1 VSRMVCELDVMC
13 GGLGAMETWSFA
25 KGHGT
30 RNDFV
35 ILPDLDGTLDLTPAR
50 VAYLCD
56 RRSGIG
62 ADGVLRVVKAR
73 AVAGSA
79 FDPDL
84 WFMDYRNADGS
95 IAEMCGNGLRVFAR
109 YLAEEGLTD
118 EAETTIA
125 TRAGLRW
132 ARLGEDGRV
141 TVGMGK
147 VTTGPTTS
155 GRLGDVTYD
164 GVAVDVGNPHLVAC
178 VATRQDV
185 DHADLRSSFVADAAV
200 FPSGVNFELVHV
212 PEPAHAVMRV
222 LERGVG
228 ETEACGTGAVAV
240 ARVVNG
246 EGPGTVRVDLPG
258 GSVDVS
264 FEEDGSAT
272 LTGPAVILARGQVL
286 VPDQLP

>member
-1 VSRMVCELDVMC
+1 
-13 GGLGAMETWSFA
+13 METWSFA

-35 ILPDLDGTLDLTPAR
+35 ILPDLDGTLELTPAR

-56 RRSGIG
+56 RRSGVG
-62 ADGVLRVVKAR
+62 ADGVLRVVKAV
-73 AVAGSA
+73 AVEGSGV
-79 FDPDL
+79 DPDL

-118 EAETTIA
+118 EPEMSIA

-132 ARLGEDGRV
+132 ARLCDDGRV

-147 VTTGPTTS
+147 VATGPRTS
-155 GRLGDVTYD
+155 GRLGAVTYD
-164 GVAVDVGNPHLVAC
+164 GVAVDVGNPHLVSLL
-178 VATRQDV
+178 ATAEDV
-185 DHADLRSSFVADAAV
+185 ERAELREPFTADADV
-200 FPSGVNFELVHV
+200 FPSGVNLEVVHV
-212 PEPAHAVMRV
+212 LEPGHAMMRV

-228 ETEACGTGAVAV
+228 ETESCGTGAVAV

-246 EGPGTVRVDLPG
+246 EGPGTVQVDLPG
-258 GSVDVS
+258 GSVEVS
-264 FEEDGSAT
+264 FGEDGSAT
-272 LTGPAVILARGQVL
+272 LTGPAVILARGDVL
-286 VPDQLP
+286 IPDGLA

>member
-1 VSRMVCELDVMC
+1 V
-13 GGLGAMETWSFA
+13 GTETWSFA

-73 AVAGSA
+73 AIQDSR

-95 IAEMCGNGLRVFAR
+95 VAEMCGNGLRVFAR
-109 YLAEEGLTD
+109 YLTEEGLASDT
-118 EAETTIA
+118 EITIA

-132 ARLGEDGRV
+132 ARLCDDGRI
-141 TVGMGK
+141 TVGMGT
-147 VTTGPTTS
+147 VTTGPPTT
-155 GRLGDVTYD
+155 GRLGSRTYE
-164 GVAVDVGNPHLVAC
+164 GVAVDVGNPHLVSL
-178 VATRQDV
+178 VATAEDV
-185 DHADLRSSFVADAAV
+185 ADAELRDPFVADTDL
-200 FPSGVNFELVHV
+200 FPDGVNFEIVHV
-212 PEPAHAVMRV
+212 VGEKHAVMRV

-228 ETEACGTGAVAV
+228 ETESCGTGAVAV

-258 GSVDVS
+258 GTVEVS
-264 FEEDGSAT
+264 FATDGTAT
-272 LTGPAVILARGQVL
+272 LTGPAVILARGQVQ
-286 VPDQLP
+286 VPQELP

>member
-1 VSRMVCELDVMC
+1 V
-13 GGLGAMETWSFA
+13 GTETWSFA

-73 AVAGSA
+73 AIQDSR

-95 IAEMCGNGLRVFAR
+95 VAEMCGNGLRVFAR
-109 YLAEEGLTD
+109 YLTEEGLASDT
-118 EAETTIA
+118 EITIA

-132 ARLGEDGRV
+132 ARLCDDGRI
-141 TVGMGK
+141 TVGMGT
-147 VTTGPTTS
+147 VTAGPPTT
-155 GRLGDVTYD
+155 GRLGSRTYD
-164 GVAVDVGNPHLVAC
+164 GVAVDVGNPHLVSL
-178 VATRQDV
+178 VATAEDV
-185 DHADLRSSFVADAAV
+185 ADAELRDPFVADTDL
-200 FPSGVNFELVHV
+200 FPDGVNFEIVHV
-212 PEPAHAVMRV
+212 VGEKHAVMRV

-228 ETEACGTGAVAV
+228 ETESCGTGAVAV

-258 GSVDVS
+258 GTVEVS
-264 FEEDGSAT
+264 FATDGTAT
-272 LTGPAVILARGQVL
+272 LTGPAVILARGQVQ
-286 VPDQLP
+286 VPQELP

>member
-1 VSRMVCELDVMC
+1 MRRHLYPVRV
-13 GGLGAMETWSFA
+13 GTQTWSFA

-35 ILPDLDGTLDLTPAR
+35 ILPDVEGVLDLTPAR

-62 ADGVLRVVKAR
+62 ADGVLRIVKA
-73 AVAGSA
+73 SA
-79 FDPDL
+79 IPNSGVDPDL

-109 YLAEEGLTD
+109 YLAEEGLTT
-118 EAETTIA
+118 EPEVQIG

-132 ARLGEDGRV
+132 ARLRDDGRV
-141 TVGMGK
+141 TVGMGT
-147 VTTGPTTS
+147 VTTGERTTA
-155 GRLGDVTYD
+155 RLGNRTYE
-164 GVAVDVGNPHLVAC
+164 GVAVDVGNPHVVTC
-178 VATRQDV
+178 VAGAEDV
-185 DHADLRSSFVADAAV
+185 RSAELRDPFSADPAL
-200 FPSGVNFELVHV
+200 FPDGVNFELVHV
-212 PEPAHAVMRV
+212 VGEKHAVMRV

-246 EGPGTVRVDLPG
+246 DGPGTVRVDLPG
-258 GSVDVS
+258 GTVDVS
-264 FEEDGSAT
+264 FGADGSAT

-286 VPDQLP
+286 VPDA

>member
-1 VSRMVCELDVMC
+1 V
-13 GGLGAMETWSFA
+13 GTETWSFA

-35 ILPDLDGTLDLTPAR
+35 ILPDLDGILDLTPAKI
-50 VAYLCD
+50 AYLCD

-73 AVAGSA
+73 AIQDSG

-109 YLAEEGLTD
+109 YLTEEGLTSD
-118 EAETTIA
+118 TEITIA

-132 ARLGEDGRV
+132 ARLCDDGRV
-141 TVGMGK
+141 TVGMGT
-147 VTTGPTTS
+147 VTTGPRTT
-155 GRLGDVTYD
+155 GRLGSRTYE
-164 GVAVDVGNPHLVAC
+164 GVAVDVGNPHLVTC
-178 VATRQDV
+178 VATADDV
-185 DHADLRSSFVADAAV
+185 TDADLRGRFVADQSL
-200 FPSGVNFELVHV
+200 FPNGVNFELVHV
-212 PEPAHAVMRV
+212 VGEKHAAMRV

-258 GSVDVS
+258 GTVEVDLAA
-264 FEEDGSAT
+264 DGTAT
-272 LTGPAVILARGQVL
+272 LTGPAVILARGDVEMPEDL
-286 VPDQLP
+286 R

>member
-1 VSRMVCELDVMC
+1 V
-13 GGLGAMETWSFA
+13 GTETWSFA

-73 AVAGSA
+73 AIQDSR

-95 IAEMCGNGLRVFAR
+95 VAEMCGNGLRVFAR
-109 YLAEEGLTD
+109 YLTEEGLASDT
-118 EAETTIA
+118 EITIA

-132 ARLGEDGRV
+132 ARLCDDGRI
-141 TVGMGK
+141 TVGMGT
-147 VTTGPTTS
+147 VTAGPATT
-155 GRLGDVTYD
+155 GRLGSRTYD
-164 GVAVDVGNPHLVAC
+164 GVAVDVGNPHLVSL
-178 VATRQDV
+178 VATAED
-185 DHADLRSSFVADAAV
+185 VADAELRDPFVAGTDL
-200 FPSGVNFELVHV
+200 FPDGVNFEIVHV
-212 PEPAHAVMRV
+212 VGEKHAVMRV

-228 ETEACGTGAVAV
+228 ETESCGTGAVAV

-258 GSVDVS
+258 GTVEVS
-264 FEEDGSAT
+264 FATDGTAT
-272 LTGPAVILARGQVL
+272 LTGPAVILARGQV
-286 VPDQLP
+286 QLPQELP

>member
-1 VSRMVCELDVMC
+1 M
-13 GGLGAMETWSFA
+13 GTETWSFA

-35 ILPDLDGTLDLTPAR
+35 ILPDLDGILDLTPAKI
-50 VAYLCD
+50 AYLCD

-73 AVAGSA
+73 AIQDSG

-109 YLAEEGLTD
+109 YLTEEGLTSD
-118 EAETTIA
+118 TEITIA

-132 ARLGEDGRV
+132 ARLCDDGRV
-141 TVGMGK
+141 TVGMGT
-147 VTTGPTTS
+147 VTTGPRTT
-155 GRLGDVTYD
+155 GRLGSRTYE
-164 GVAVDVGNPHLVAC
+164 GVAVDVGNPHLVTC
-178 VATRQDV
+178 VATADDV
-185 DHADLRSSFVADAAV
+185 TDADLRGRFVADQSL
-200 FPSGVNFELVHV
+200 FPNGVNFELVHV
-212 PEPAHAVMRV
+212 VGEKHAAMRV

-258 GSVDVS
+258 GTVEVDLAA
-264 FEEDGSAT
+264 DGTAT
-272 LTGPAVILARGQVL
+272 LTGPAVILARGDVEMPEDL
-286 VPDQLP
+286 R

>member
-1 VSRMVCELDVMC
+1 V
-13 GGLGAMETWSFA
+13 GTKTWSFA

-35 ILPDLDGTLDLTPAR
+35 ILPDLDGTLDLTPAT

-62 ADGVLRVVKAR
+62 GDGILRVVKAR
-73 AVAGSA
+73 AIQDSG

-109 YLAEEGLTD
+109 YLTEEGLTTD
-118 EAETTIA
+118 SEITIA

-132 ARLGEDGRV
+132 ARLCDDGRV
-141 TVGMGK
+141 TVGMGT
-147 VTTGPTTS
+147 VTTGPATA
-155 GRLGDVTYD
+155 GRLGSRTYE
-164 GVAVDVGNPHLVAC
+164 GMAVDVGNPHLVTF
-178 VATRQDV
+178 VATAEEVTGAELRAPFE
-185 DHADLRSSFVADAAV
+185 ADPNV
-200 FPSGVNFELVHV
+200 FPDGVNFEIVHV
-212 PEPAHAVMRV
+212 VAEKHAVMRV

-228 ETEACGTGAVAV
+228 ETQSCGTGAVAV

-258 GSVDVS
+258 GTVDVALAA
-264 FEEDGSAT
+264 DGTAT
-272 LTGPAVILARGQVL
+272 LTGPAVVVARGDVEIPEHL
-286 VPDQLP
+286 R

>member
-1 VSRMVCELDVMC
+1 
-13 GGLGAMETWSFA
+13 METWSFA

-35 ILPDLDGTLDLTPAR
+35 ILPDVDGTLDLTPSK
-50 VAYLCD
+50 VSYLCD

-62 ADGVLRVVKAR
+62 ADGVLRVVKAG
-73 AVAGSA
+73 AAGYA
-79 FDPDL
+79 GVDPDR

-109 YLAEEGLTD
+109 YLMEEGLSSD
-118 EAETTIA
+118 AELTIA

-132 ARLGEDGRV
+132 ARLCDDGRV
-141 TVGMGK
+141 TVGMGP
-147 VTTGPTTS
+147 VTIGPTTS
-155 GRLGDVTYD
+155 GTLGSRTYE
-164 GVAVDVGNPHLVAC
+164 GVAVDVGNPHLVVT
-178 VATRQDV
+178 VATTQDV
-185 DHADLRSSFVADAAV
+185 TDAELRDPFTADPDV
-200 FPSGVNFELVHV
+200 FPHGVNFELVHV
-212 PEPAHAVMRV
+212 VGAKHAVVRV

-258 GSVDVS
+258 GTVEVS
-264 FEEDGSAT
+264 FADDGTAT
-272 LTGPAVILARGQVL
+272 LTGPAVILARGDVEIPEDL
-286 VPDQLP
+286 S

>member
-1 VSRMVCELDVMC
+1 M
-13 GGLGAMETWSFA
+13 GTQTWSFA

-35 ILPDLDGTLDLTPAR
+35 ILPDLDGALDLTPAA

-73 AVAGSA
+73 AIENSG
-79 FDPDL
+79 FDPDT

-109 YLAEEGLTD
+109 YLAEEGLTSGH
-118 EAETTIA
+118 EITIA

-132 ARLGEDGRV
+132 ARLCDDGRV
-141 TVGMGK
+141 TVGMGQ
-147 VTTGPTTS
+147 VTVGEPTA
-155 GRLGDVTYD
+155 GRLGARTYE
-164 GVAVDVGNPHLVAC
+164 GVAVDVGNPHLVTC
-178 VATRQDV
+178 VATAAEV
-185 DHADLRSSFVADAAV
+185 TEAELRDPFVADEEV
-200 FPSGVNFELVHV
+200 FPHGVNFELVHV
-212 PEPAHAVMRV
+212 VGDKHAVMRV

-246 EGPGTVRVDLPG
+246 EGAGTVRVDLPG
-258 GSVDVS
+258 GSVDVT
-264 FEEDGSAT
+264 FATDGTAT
-272 LTGPAVILARGQVL
+272 LTGPAVILARGEVL
-286 VPDQLP
+286 VPEMPA

>member
-1 VSRMVCELDVMC
+1 V
-13 GGLGAMETWSFA
+13 GTQTWSFA

-35 ILPDLDGTLDLTPAR
+35 ILPDLDGTLDLTPAK

-73 AVAGSA
+73 SIDDSG
-79 FDPDL
+79 FDPNL

-95 IAEMCGNGLRVFAR
+95 VAEMCGNGLRVFAR
-109 YLAEEGLTD
+109 YLTDEGLTSD
-118 EAETTIA
+118 PEITIA

-132 ARLGEDGRV
+132 ARLRDDGRV
-141 TVGMGK
+141 TVGMGT
-147 VTTGPTTS
+147 VTAGPTTI
-155 GRLGDVTYD
+155 GRLGSRTYE
-164 GVAVDVGNPHLVAC
+164 GVAVDVGNPHLVTC
-178 VATRQDV
+178 VATAGDV
-185 DHADLRSSFVADAAV
+185 TGAHLRDPFTADASL
-200 FPSGVNFELVHV
+200 FPDGVNFEIVHV
-212 PEPAHAVMRV
+212 VGEQHAVMRV

-228 ETEACGTGAVAV
+228 ETQACGTGAVAV

-258 GSVDVS
+258 GTVEVTLA
-264 FEEDGSAT
+264 EDGTAT
-272 LTGPAVILARGQVL
+272 LTGPAVIVARGV
-286 VPDQLP
+286 VEIPADPH

>member
-1 VSRMVCELDVMC
+1 MCSVLVC
-13 GGLGAMETWSFA
+13 METWSFA

-30 RNDFV
+30 RNDFIV
-35 ILPDLDGTLDLTPAR
+35 LPDLDGVLDLTPAK

-73 AVAGSA
+73 AIEDSG

-109 YLAEEGLTD
+109 YLAEEGLTSD
-118 EAETTIA
+118 PEITIA

-132 ARLGEDGRV
+132 ARLCDDGRV
-141 TVGMGK
+141 TVGMGR
-147 VTTGPTTS
+147 VTTGATTE
-155 GRLGDVTYD
+155 GRLGSRTYE
-164 GVAVDVGNPHLVAC
+164 GMAVDVGNPHLVTC
-178 VATRQDV
+178 VANAEDV
-185 DHADLRSSFVADAAV
+185 ADAELRDPFVADPTV
-200 FPSGVNFELVHV
+200 FPDGVNFELVHV
-212 PEPAHAVMRV
+212 VGEQHAVMRV

-258 GSVDVS
+258 GTVEVS
-264 FEEDGSAT
+264 FAADGTAT
-272 LTGPAVILARGQVL
+272 LTGPAVILARGEVV
-286 VPDQLP
+286 VPEDLR

>member
-1 VSRMVCELDVMC
+1 MC
-13 GGLGAMETWSFA
+13 GELGGMETWSFA

-35 ILPDLDGTLDLTPAR
+35 ILPDPDGTLDLTPAR

-62 ADGVLRVVKAR
+62 ADGVLRVVKAG
-73 AVAGSA
+73 AVDGSS

-109 YLAEEGLTD
+109 YLAEEGLTNQ
-118 EAETTIA
+118 AEVSIV

-132 ARLGEDGRV
+132 ARLRDDGRV
-141 TVGMGK
+141 SVGMGRAA
-147 VTTGPTTS
+147 TGPATS
-155 GRLGDVTYD
+155 GRLGSATY
-164 GVAVDVGNPHLVAC
+164 GGMAVDVGNPHLVSC
-178 VATRQDV
+178 VATLQEV
-185 DHADLRSSFVADAAV
+185 EGAELEEPFVADPDV
-200 FPSGVNFELVHV
+200 FPSGVNFEVVHV
-212 PEPAHAVMRV
+212 PEPQHAVMRV

-246 EGPGTVRVDLPG
+246 DRPGTVRVDQPG
-258 GSVDVS
+258 GSVDVA
-264 FEEDGSAT
+264 FDEDGCAT
-272 LTGPAVILARGQVL
+272 LTGGAVILARGEVL
-286 VPDQLP
+286 VPEWLH

>member
-1 VSRMVCELDVMC
+1 
-13 GGLGAMETWSFA
+13 METWSFA

-35 ILPDLDGTLDLTPAR
+35 ILPDLDGVLDLTPAK
-50 VAYLCD
+50 VSYICD

-73 AVAGSA
+73 AIHDSDV
-79 FDPDL
+79 DPDL

-109 YLAEEGLTD
+109 YLTEEGLSSD
-118 EAETTIA
+118 
-125 TRAGLRW
+125 
-132 ARLGEDGRV
+132 DGRV
-141 TVGMGK
+141 TVGMGR

-155 GRLGDVTYD
+155 GTLGSRTYE
-164 GVAVDVGNPHLVAC
+164 GVAVDVGNPHLVVT
-178 VATRQDV
+178 VATAQDV
-185 DHADLRSSFVADAAV
+185 TDAELRDPFTADPDV
-200 FPSGVNFELVHV
+200 FPHGVNFELVHV
-212 PEPAHAVMRV
+212 VGAKHAVMRV

-228 ETEACGTGAVAV
+228 ETQACGTGAVAV

-258 GSVDVS
+258 GAVEVS
-264 FEEDGSAT
+264 FAEDGTAT
-272 LTGPAVILARGQVL
+272 LTGPAVILARGDVVMPEDL
-286 VPDQLP
+286 R

>member
-1 VSRMVCELDVMC
+1 
-13 GGLGAMETWSFA
+13 METWSFA

-35 ILPDLDGTLDLTPAR
+35 ILPDLDGTLDLTPAK
-50 VAYLCD
+50 VSYLCD

-62 ADGVLRVVKAR
+62 ADGVLRVVKAG
-73 AVAGSA
+73 AAGYTGV
-79 FDPDL
+79 DPDL

-109 YLAEEGLTD
+109 YLAEEGLSSD
-118 EAETTIA
+118 AELTIA

-132 ARLGEDGRV
+132 AKLFDDGRV
-141 TVGMGK
+141 TVGMGR

-155 GRLGDVTYD
+155 GTLGSRTYE
-164 GVAVDVGNPHLVAC
+164 GVAVDVGNPHLVAM
-178 VATRQDV
+178 VATAQDV
-185 DHADLRSSFVADAAV
+185 SDAELRDPFTADQDV
-200 FPSGVNFELVHV
+200 FPHGVNFELVHV
-212 PEPAHAVMRV
+212 VGAKHAVMRV

-246 EGPGTVRVDLPG
+246 EGPGTVRVDLRG
-258 GSVDVS
+258 GTVEVS
-264 FEEDGSAT
+264 FAEDGSAT
-272 LTGPAVILARGQVL
+272 LTGPAVILARGDVEM
-286 VPDQLP
+286 PEDLP